1 LIVKRPLLLVIMGFD
16 EKLNKN
22 KEKGRE

>member
-1 LIVKRPLLLVIMGFD
+1 VKRPLLLVIMGFD